1 MAFDAEY
8 GAARQDVLA
17 KVSEE
22 ARTMAAEGL
31 PARQI
36 VRRLEDGL
44 TRTERELLWGI
55 ATAAVQEARRPAPAS
70 PGSSRAWS
78 PSLALPV
85 VVTAVIVGAVLGLV
99 LANRGSDQGQSSSR
113 PGTAGGH
120 RPTNATH
127 SRPRPAKVATTP
139 PPAATA
145 ASPPAS
151 SAGTGTP
158 ASLNDRGYA
167 LMQAGRY
174 QQAIPVL
181 RQAVSAS
188 PTGGADL
195 THAYALYNL
204 AHSLR
209 LAGRPREAIPLLE
222 QRLKI
227 DNQRPTVAR
236 ELDAARRSTHDTGG
250 AR

>member
-36 VRRLEDGL
+36 VRRLEHGL

-55 ATAAVQEARRPAPAS
+55 AAGAVEEARRPAPAS

-85 VVTAVIVGAVLGLV
+85 VVTAVIVGVVLGLV
-99 LANRGSDQGQSSSR
+99 LADRGNDQKVLSSR
-113 PGTAGGH
+113 PGTAGKH
-120 RPTNATH
+120 RPTNAPH
-127 SRPRPAKVATTP
+127 NRAGPAKVATTP
-139 PPAATA
+139 APAATPP
-145 ASPPAS
+145 SPPAS
-151 SAGTGTP
+151 AAGTETP
-158 ASLNDRGYA
+158 VALSDRGYA

-188 PTGGADL
+188 PSGGADL

-209 LAGRPREAIPLLE
+209 LAGRPQEAIPLLE

-227 DNQRPTVAR
+227 DNQRATVAR